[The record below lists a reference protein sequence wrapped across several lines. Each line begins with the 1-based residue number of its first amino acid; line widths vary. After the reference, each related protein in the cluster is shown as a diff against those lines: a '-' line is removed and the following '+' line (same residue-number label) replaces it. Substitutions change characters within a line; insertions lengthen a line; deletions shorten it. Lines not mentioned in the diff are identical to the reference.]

1 MSYLPK
7 IGHLSYRRF
16 RVRGF
21 TLIELLVV
29 IAIIAVLIALLLPAV
44 QSAREAARRAQCT
57 NNLKQMALAAL
68 NFESAQSQLPP
79 GYGPQPIAP
88 TQASAS
94 AGRANPKV
102 LILPYLEGG
111 NTFNAF
117 NLQWGLNLFG
127 LTTEPNYTAQG
138 QVINSLVCPSDGNT
152 VKGGTAP
159 ALAGYSNYMCSTGG
173 TAAQLYGGT
182 FANEETNQT
191 FLGIFNV
198 SLNET
203 APAST
208 IFASPNPNFALVT
221 NKVTMASIIDGT
233 SNTGMFAETTM
244 SPYANLGYPAYAQG
258 GIPYTRFPVFEW
270 TGTWSNQIYPN
281 GCQNWSSSQVAAALP
296 YRGGEWY
303 RNVPLTANYSHT
315 ITPNFTMNDCINSGF
330 NGEHGAARSYHP
342 GGANGAFADGSVH
355 FFKNSINPTTWFAL
369 GTRAGGEVVSS
380 DSY

>member
-44 QSAREAARRAQCT
+44 QAAREAARRAQCT
-57 NNLKQMALAAL
+57 NNLKQIALAAL

-79 GYGPQPIAP
+79 GFGPQPIAP

-102 LILPYLEGG
+102 LIMPYLEGG

-117 NLQWGLNLFG
+117 NLQWGIDVYQ
-127 LTTEPNYTAQG
+127 TTGTNWTATS
-138 QVINSLVCPSDGNT
+138 QVVNSFVCPSDGNT
-152 VKGGTAP
+152 TKVGTAP
-159 ALAGYSNYMCSTGG
+159 ATAGYSNYMCSTGNS
-173 TAAQLYGGT
+173 AAQLFGGT
-182 FANEETNQT
+182 QVGEETNQA

-198 SLNET
+198 QINET
-203 APAST
+203 ATAST
-208 IFASPNPNFALVT
+208 TFASPNPNFAAVT
-221 NKVTMASIIDGT
+221 SKVTMASIIDGT
-233 SNTGMFAETTM
+233 SNTGMFSETTM
-244 SPYANLGYPAYAQG
+244 SPYANQNYPYSNPSS
-258 GIPYTRFPVFEW
+258 IFMVFAVNGAMNNQTYP
-270 TGTWSNQIYPN
+270 TGC
-281 GCQNWSSSQVAAALP
+281 GNWSSSSVAWLLP

-303 RNVPLTANYSHT
+303 RNLPITANYSHT
-315 ITPNFTMNDCINSGF
+315 ITPNYIMNDCTDYGYWNQD
-330 NGEHGAARSYHP
+330 HAAARSFHP
-342 GGANGAFADGSVH
+342 GGANCAFADGSVH
-355 FFKNSINPTTWFAL
+355 FIKNTVNPTAWRAL
-369 GTRAGGEVVSS
+369 GTRAGGEIVSS